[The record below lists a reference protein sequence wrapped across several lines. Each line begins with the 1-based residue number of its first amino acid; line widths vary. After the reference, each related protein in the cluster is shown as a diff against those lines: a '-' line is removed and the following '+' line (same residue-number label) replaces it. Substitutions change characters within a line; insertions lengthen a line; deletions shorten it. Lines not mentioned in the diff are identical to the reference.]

1 MVHLGSCSVPSSHET
16 AASSL
21 CAASVSAV
29 RSPLSYR
36 RDARLKD
43 IVGPI
48 LAGAALI
55 ALSPLFAAIAI
66 AVKCSSP
73 GPVFHRRHVLGGRGK
88 PFDALKFRTMVVNA
102 DEMLAKDEELR
113 RAFSLKQKL
122 TDDPRT
128 TRIGRI
134 LRRYSLDELP
144 QLINV
149 MRGQMWLI
157 GPRMIS
163 PEEVTRYGCHAHRL
177 AMVKPGMT
185 GLWQVSGRQNTTYE
199 RRVELDMQYLDGWTL
214 WLDLKILFRT
224 FKVVLTGHGAY

>member
-1 MVHLGSCSVPSSHET
+1 MVHLGSCPVPSSHD
-16 AASSL
+16 AATSPL
-21 CAASVSAV
+21 AAAAVSYT
-29 RSPLSYR
+29 RSPLAYR
-36 RDARLKD
+36 WDARLKD

-48 LAGAALI
+48 LAGAALVV
-55 ALSPLFAAIAI
+55 LSPLFAAIAI
-66 AVKCSSP
+66 AVKWSSP

-102 DEMLAKDEELR
+102 DEVLAKNEELR
-113 RAFSLKQKL
+113 RAFTVKQKL

-128 TRIGRI
+128 TQIGRI

-149 MRGQMWLI
+149 VRGQMWLI

-163 PEEVTRYGCHAHRL
+163 PEEITRYGRHAHRL

-199 RRVELDMQYLDGWTL
+199 RRVEFDMQYLDEWTL

-224 FKVVLTGHGAY
+224 FAVVVTGHGAY